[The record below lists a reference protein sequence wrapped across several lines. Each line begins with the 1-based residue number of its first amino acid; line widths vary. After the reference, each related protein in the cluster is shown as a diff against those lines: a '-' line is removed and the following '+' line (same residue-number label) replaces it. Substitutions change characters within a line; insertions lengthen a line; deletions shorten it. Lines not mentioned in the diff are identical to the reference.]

1 MSTAT
6 NELMNEH
13 RAIETVIGLLERARD
28 RIKAGERLSPEIL
41 LRAHGFIRDFAD
53 KCHHAKEENALFKAM
68 ARRGV
73 PVEDGPI
80 GVMLLEHDEGRA
92 YASGIGKAIP
102 GYAAG
107 DEAAAADLVAN
118 ITGYARLLL
127 AHIQKEDMILYPLS
141 DQVLSETDKRDLARE
156 FERIEREE
164 TGPGEH
170 EKHLA
175 LIEDLRAA
183 VG

>member
-1 MSTAT
+1 
-6 NELMNEH
+6 MNEH

-28 RIKAGERLSPEIL
+28 KIEAGERVSPDVL
-41 LRAHGFIRDFAD
+41 ARAHGFISNFAD

-68 ARRGV
+68 AERGV
-73 PVEDGPI
+73 PVEGGPI
-80 GVMLLEHDEGRA
+80 GVMLLEHDEGRG

-107 DEAAAADLVAN
+107 DKAATADLTAN

-141 DQVLSETDKRDLARE
+141 VQVLSEADKQAQVDE